1 MKLIQKRLWKS
12 LLLKRFLT
20 HLKNNFKERKLEKEA
35 ELKAKDIMKR
45 YGDFAQDISEMF
57 MLRMSIDNENVK
69 TLMDL
74 FN

>member
-1 MKLIQKRLWKS
+1 M
-12 LLLKRFLT
+12 T